1 MQEAFLAPHHDGSPL
16 YVPGQSPGVG
26 DTLAV
31 RVRVPA
37 RWGTPGRVFVRS
49 LRDGEGHYDEA
60 RLLSGEEHDG
70 GWACW
75 EAHVTAVNPT
85 LRYRFL
91 FELPGTSGPDL
102 RWLNAVGASRRDTA
116 DRDDFRIDCRPAP
129 APWARD
135 AVIYQVFPDRYA
147 RSSAAAPLDTLPDWA
162 VGCTWDDPVQPRG
175 ELTPRQVYGGD
186 LDGIT
191 ARLDH
196 IQALGATVLYLTPFF
211 PARSNHRYDAS
222 TFDEVDPL
230 LGGNAAL
237 VRLVEAAH
245 ARGIAVLGDLTVNHT
260 GDAHDWFRKACA
272 DPTCEEADF
281 YYFSEDGTEYASWF
295 GVPSL
300 PKLDWSS
307 AELRRRF
314 VEGPESVVATWLLP
328 PYNLDGWRIDVANM
342 TGRHGP
348 VDLNRDVAALVRA
361 TMDAVRPGLMLLA
374 ESTGD
379 ATGDLSGRTWDGGM
393 TYSNFTRPLWQWLAR
408 EDQATAGI
416 NFFGTPAPG
425 VPRIDGADLVA
436 THIALSSG
444 FSWRVRSQN
453 MTALNTHDTARAAT
467 VMVDGGA
474 ALGLALAFL
483 LPGLPTLFAGDEFGL
498 RGTNG
503 EDSRT
508 PMPWDRP
515 ERRPADTRALIADL
529 AALRRA
535 SPSLRDGAV
544 RWLAATPDVV
554 VFIREH
560 AEECLLVAAARSD
573 YDGVRVPLDLLP
585 VPWADARP
593 IDLGLQ
599 GASAEE
605 SRDALVLSGRGP
617 GVQAWRLPGIPDP
630 ARNGWRG
637 R

>member
-1 MQEAFLAPHHDGSPL
+1 MQDPFLAPHHDGSPL
-16 YVPGQSPGVG
+16 YVPEQSPGVG
-26 DTLAV
+26 DSLDL
-31 RVRVPA
+31 RVRVPV

-49 LRDGEGHYDEA
+49 VRDGEGHYDEA
-60 RLLSGEEHDG
+60 RLLPGEGDDG
-70 GWACW
+70 AWACW
-75 EAHVTAVNPT
+75 EARVTAVNPT

-91 FELPGTSGPDL
+91 FELPGARGPEL
-102 RWLNAVGASRRDTA
+102 RWLNAVGTFRRDTP

-147 RSSAAAPLDTLPDWA
+147 RSSAAVPLDALPDWA
-162 VGCTWDDPVQPRG
+162 VGCRWDDPVQPRG
-175 ELTPRQVYGGD
+175 ALTPRQVYGGD

-191 ARLDH
+191 GRLDH

-260 GDAHDWFRKACA
+260 GDAHDWFRTAVA
-272 DPTCEEADF
+272 DPTCREAGF

-307 AELRRRF
+307 EELRRRF
-314 VEGPESVVATWLLP
+314 VEGPESVVARWLLP

-342 TGRHGP
+342 TGRHGR
-348 VDLNRDVAALVRA
+348 VDLNREVAALIRG

-379 ATGDLSGRTWDGGM
+379 ATEDLSGRTWDGGM

-408 EDQATAGI
+408 EDRATEGI

-425 VPRIDGADLVA
+425 VPRIDGGDLVA
-436 THIALSSG
+436 THTALSSG

-453 MTALNTHDTARAAT
+453 MTALNTHDTARAAS
-467 VMVDGGA
+467 VMVDGGTA
-474 ALGLALAFL
+474 VGLALAFL

-508 PMPWDRP
+508 PMPWDGP
-515 ERRPADTRALIADL
+515 DGRPADVRALIADL

-554 VFIREH
+554 VFVREH
-560 AEECLLVAAARSD
+560 EEECLVVVAARAD
-573 YDGVRVPLDLLP
+573 HDGMRVPLDLLP
-585 VPWADARP
+585 GPWAEAERVDPGRQP
-593 IDLGLQ
+593 
-599 GASAEE
+599 ASAEE
-605 SRDALVLSGRGP
+605 VEGALVLSGRGP
-617 GVQAWRLPGIPDP
+617 GVAVWRLPGVLTS
-630 ARNGWRG
+630 ARRGWESP
-637 R
+637 

>member
-1 MQEAFLAPHHDGSPL
+1 MQEPFLAPHHDGSRL
-16 YVPGQSPGVG
+16 YVPEQSPGVG

-31 RVRVPA
+31 RVRIPA

-60 RLLSGEEHDG
+60 RLLPGEADDG

-75 EAHVTAVNPT
+75 EARVTAVNPT

-91 FELPGTSGPDL
+91 FEVPGAAGPTL
-102 RWLNAVGASRRDTA
+102 LWLNAVGASRLDTP

-147 RSSAAAPLDTLPDWA
+147 RSSAAVPLDALPDWA
-162 VGCTWDDPVQPRG
+162 VACSWDDAVQPRG

-191 ARLDH
+191 EHLDH
-196 IQALGATVLYLTPFF
+196 IRALGATVLYLTPFF

-260 GDAHDWFRKACA
+260 GDAHDWFRKASA
-272 DPTCEEADF
+272 DPTSEEAGF
-281 YYFSEDGTEYASWF
+281 YYVSEDGTEYASWF

-307 AELRRRF
+307 EELRRRF
-314 VEGPESVVATWLLP
+314 VEGPSSAVARWLLP
-328 PYNLDGWRIDVANM
+328 PFNLDGWRIDVANM
-342 TGRHGP
+342 IGRHGS
-348 VDLNRDVAALVRA
+348 VDLNREVAALIRN

-393 TYSNFTRPLWQWLAR
+393 TYSNLTRPLWQWLAR
-408 EDQATAGI
+408 EYEETRGI
-416 NFFGTPAPG
+416 NLFGTPAPG
-425 VPRIDGADLVA
+425 VPRIDGGDLVA
-436 THIALSSG
+436 THTALSSG

-453 MTALNTHDTARAAT
+453 MTALDTHDTARAAT
-467 VMVDGGA
+467 VMVDGGPA
-474 ALGLALAFL
+474 VGLALAFL

-498 RGTNG
+498 HGING
-503 EDSRT
+503 EDART
-508 PMPWDRP
+508 PMPWEDAD
-515 ERRPADTRALIADL
+515 RRPSDLRPLIADL
-529 AALRRA
+529 AALRRS
-535 SPSLRDGAV
+535 SPALRDGAV

-554 VFIREH
+554 VFVREH
-560 AEECLLVAAARSD
+560 EEECLLVAAARTD
-573 YDGVRVPLDLLP
+573 FDGVRVPLDLLP
-585 VPWADARP
+585 GRWAAARP
-593 IDLGLQ
+593 VDLGMP
-599 GASAEE
+599 GASAAEAT
-605 SRDALVLSGRGP
+605 DALVVSGRGP
-617 GVQAWRLPGIPDP
+617 GVQVWRLPGVPTP
-630 ARNGWRG
+630 APE
-637 R
+637 